1 LTPSLNFGVRD
12 AETLLLTERATDVI
26 GGYHALAAAG
36 VLADVSPS

>member
-1 LTPSLNFGVRD
+1 MLGGY